1 MCKDIVAAA
10 EYNENFSES
19 GQTAYQERQ
28 LSLVVLIT
36 EANAI

>member
-19 GQTAYQERQ
+19 GQTAYQECQ

-36 EANAI
+36 EAKAI